1 MDTFWGL
8 SGTAWTA
15 IYTIL
20 TALLLITAWV
30 AAGIAWGQWK
40 AGRDAVQEAR
50 KAQIEASRPY
60 VLVTA
65 EPAAANR
72 RLFDLSIRN
81 IGKRPALDI
90 RVRIDPPPGR
100 AKEIDKYEF
109 AKMKMLNEPIVMLA
123 PDQDMRAYWDSH
135 LDRPGV
141 NLPTSHQVHLTYK
154 DSSGVTYE
162 ETSVIDLDAM
172 QGSIFPAE
180 VKTLHDVGESLDE
193 IRKTLRDA
201 SILSRPGSAEVLA
214 VTETREAN
222 EHRQAQR
229 RYHQLLS
236 TLRSAKTWDRSDP
249 KQIAELEAEL
259 ARMEEMHS
267 DLKEDGSMPA
277 ASDEERPS
285 GGSRST
291 GGRLRLTMGQRLR
304 ALFGCPSPRGVV
316 LTPDKE

>member
-90 RVRIDPPPGR
+90 RVRIDPPPVR

-123 PDQDMRAYWDSH
+123 PDQDMRAYWDNR

-141 NLPTSHQVHLTYK
+141 DLPTSHQVHLTYK
-154 DSSGVTYE
+154 DSSGATYE

-172 QGSIFPAE
+172 QGSIFTE

-214 VTETREAN
+214 VTETRKEN
-222 EHRQAQR
+222 EERKDRDIYKRLQAM
-229 RYHQLLS
+229 LE
-236 TLRSAKTWDRSDP
+236 SAREWDRSDS
-249 KQIAELEAEL
+249 KQIAELEAKV
-259 ARMEEMHS
+259 ARFEEAHPHV
-267 DLKEDGSMPA
+267 KGA
-277 ASDEERPS
+277 V
-285 GGSRST
+285 SRSAST
-291 GGRLRLTMGQRLR
+291 AKGPSQGTTAQLRLTAGQRLR
-304 ALFGCPSPRGVV
+304 ALFGRPFPRGLV